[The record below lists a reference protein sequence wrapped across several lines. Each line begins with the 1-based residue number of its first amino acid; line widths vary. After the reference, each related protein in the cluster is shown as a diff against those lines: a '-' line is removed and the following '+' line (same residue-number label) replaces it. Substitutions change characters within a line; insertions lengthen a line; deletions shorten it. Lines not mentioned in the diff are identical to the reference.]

1 MHVSYTYFANPSE
14 VTTVSLW
21 TVFIVLSL
29 IIMLTS
35 FRKFAFFCKHLLRY
49 DKFTFLSIQFFED
62 FLYLVFDPT
71 CLNLLFPSSGSR
83 NSLPSPPAP
92 CLNFQFF
99 SSGSTIFLLSALLAC
114 LNLLFMSFSS
124 KKNSGLSASRLV
136 SVNKQ

>member
-49 DKFTFLSIQFFED
+49 DKYSFLSIQFRNF
-62 FLYLVFDPT
+62 FNLSLVLICRWDSL
-71 CLNLLFPSSGSR
+71 CRNLLFFSSGSR

-124 KKNSGLSASRLV
+124 KKNSSISAHS
-136 SVNKQ
+136 